1 MSASGS
7 PRYLRPSDGSLAA
20 PRARIY
26 PVAAP
31 ASTPRSKFNR
41 GCAAPTAVPHV
52 EPVLLDE
59 LCNLICKGV
68 ELSIVIPSVTYHSPN
83 TNNIGLLR
91 CSLSSS
97 VFSSNLVG
105 AWPTKI
111 YGVPNEKALRKII
124 AWRK

>member
-59 LCNLICKGV
+59 LCNLRSRMSRAISTADLK
-68 ELSIVIPSVTYHSPN
+68 
-83 TNNIGLLR
+83 
-91 CSLSSS
+91 
-97 VFSSNLVG
+97 
-105 AWPTKI
+105 
-111 YGVPNEKALRKII
+111 
-124 AWRK
+124 